1 MQAPK
6 FKRSFSF
13 WRSALVGRNAIL
25 KHCHDQWPKRDMT
38 IHYFGL
44 RLVSLGKWSDT
55 EVRDIA
61 FHITVVRNITPVRKY
76 IFVRISN
83 AWISFLN
90 VVTQLIRQLGQHQI
104 EKNPYGVK
112 GHPGISPCNIYIY
125 IYIYWS
131 QEFSPKNHGWWRRW
145 DDYGQWGLTLEENLW
160 TKGK

>member
-1 MQAPK
+1 MQVPK
-6 FKRSFSF
+6 LNRIFSL

-55 EVRDIA
+55 EVRVIV

-90 VVTQLIRQLGQHQI
+90 VVTQLIRQLGQRQI
-104 EKNPYGVK
+104 EKIHMVSK
-112 GHPGISPCNIYIY
+112 VTRESLQVDIYIY
-125 IYIYWS
+125 IGHKS
-131 QEFSPKNHGWWRRW
+131 FLPKTMGGEE

-160 TKGK
+160 TEGK